1 MESLGRKFP
10 NRLRKHRRLA
20 NLKQYEVAHLL
31 GVSQGRVSA
40 WERGEVLPSMVYFL
54 KLSILYKTL
63 CNELYYELIKQYQQD
78 FDGRLFS
85 SSDE

>member
-20 NLKQYEVAHLL
+20 KLKQQEVARILE
-31 GVSQGRVSA
+31 VSQGRVSA
-40 WERGEVLPSMVYFL
+40 WERGEVLPSMINFL

-63 CNELYYELIKQYQQD
+63 CNELYFELIKEYQQE
-78 FDGRLFS
+78 FEGRLIS
-85 SSDE
+85 NNDK